1 VSILAMEGEDD
12 LLPISALQHL
22 VFCPRQ
28 CALIH
33 LDREWAENR
42 LTAEGG
48 LLHARVQKGE
58 TTTRGA
64 LRVLRALPIVSRR
77 LGLTGYA
84 DVVEIHRAE
93 SGGERAFPVE
103 YKRGATKPHDAHV
116 QLCAQALCIEEM
128 LDLPVTEGAL
138 FYGAQRRREQMVFDD
153 ALRAHTESLVGELR
167 GLFDLGVLPP
177 PRYGAHCRSCSLVE
191 VCRPALYLGR
201 SASAWTER
209 MRTEPST

>member
-1 VSILAMEGEDD
+1 MEGEDD

-48 LLHARVQKGE
+48 LLHARVQSGE

-77 LGLTGYA
+77 LKQTGYA
-84 DVVEIHRAE
+84 DVVEIHRAGD
-93 SGGERAFPVE
+93 GGERALPVE
-103 YKRGATKPHDAHV
+103 YKRGTIKLNDADHV

-128 LDLPVTEGAL
+128 LDLPVIEGAL
-138 FYGAQRRREQMVFDD
+138 FYGAQRRREQVVFDD
-153 ALRAHTESLVGELR
+153 VLRARTEFLVGELR
-167 GLFDLGVLPP
+167 SLFDLRVLPP
-177 PRYGAHCRSCSLVE
+177 PCYGAHCRSCSLVE
-191 VCRPALYLGR
+191 VCRPTLYLGR

-209 MRTEPST
+209 MRTEQSK

>member
-1 VSILAMEGEDD
+1 MEGEDD

-77 LGLTGYA
+77 LGWLAMPTSSKS
-84 DVVEIHRAE
+84 ITLKTAE
-93 SGGERAFPVE
+93 SGP
-103 YKRGATKPHDAHV
+103 
-116 QLCAQALCIEEM
+116 
-128 LDLPVTEGAL
+128 
-138 FYGAQRRREQMVFDD
+138 
-153 ALRAHTESLVGELR
+153 SL
-167 GLFDLGVLPP
+167 
-177 PRYGAHCRSCSLVE
+177 S
-191 VCRPALYLGR
+191 
-201 SASAWTER
+201 SASAAR
-209 MRTEPST
+209 

>member
-1 VSILAMEGEDD
+1 MEGEDD

-42 LTAEGG
+42 LTTEGA
-48 LLHARVQKGE
+48 LLHARVQSGE
-58 TTTRGA
+58 TTTRSA
-64 LRVLRALPIVSRR
+64 LRVLRSLPVVSHR
-77 LGLTGYA
+77 LGLTGFA
-84 DVVEIHRAE
+84 DAVEIHRTE
-93 SGGERAFPVE
+93 GGGERAFPVE
-103 YKRGATKPHDAHV
+103 YKRGTTKPHDADRA

-128 LDLPVTEGAL
+128 LGLPVTEGAL
-138 FYGAQRRREQMVFDD
+138 FYGTPRRREKVLFDD
-153 ALRAHTESLVGELR
+153 VLRARTESLVGELR
-167 GLFDLGVLPP
+167 SLFDLRVLPP

-191 VCRPALYLGR
+191 VCRPTLYLGR

-209 MRTEPST
+209 MRTEQSK